1 MKIIWLVNFAILF
14 AFIKVFEIPSMI
26 PVFVDELQISYA
38 QAGLFMTAYT
48 VVRCLASLPAGSVT
62 DRLGAAPVI
71 SICLLCVGLLGMLGT
86 VGDNYHV
93 LLALRVLVSIG
104 IAIIFIAAVDSI
116 PKYMPPDQVGKG
128 IGYINGSLNVGI
140 ALAMFMTP
148 ILADA
153 LGWRW
158 TARIYSVA
166 FVLLFIFSIP
176 LLRNPPRTA
185 APDNPGSNDKS
196 AGQPICTATAARRVA
211 SRDGCNEGSITI
223 GALLRNPCV
232 MLLAFSACI
241 LFVELYGVLTW
252 VPVFL
257 DEVYGYSPSE
267 IGASA
272 TMFGIAA
279 IPASIITGFLC
290 TNLRRIV
297 LLCVSGGILACTG
310 ILILLLAPHMP
321 LWITAA
327 VITMITWGHSQ
338 VIVTIMSVAAMIV
351 PSHSSG
357 KALGVIFTFGYAGSI
372 LGSYSGG
379 YLLEITGQYDPSFF
393 LFSAS
398 AITSI
403 IAMLAVSRILHNNP
417 PAHFKLI

>member
-62 DRLGAAPVI
+62 DRWGAVPVI
-71 SICLLCVGLLGMLGT
+71 SVCLLGVGILGILGT
-86 VGDNYHV
+86 FGNNYHV
-93 LLALRVLVSIG
+93 LLVLRILVSIG
-104 IAIIFIAAVDSI
+104 IAIIFIAAVDAV
-116 PKYMPPDQVGKG
+116 PKYMPPENVGKG

-140 ALAMFMTP
+140 ALALFMTP
-148 ILADA
+148 ILADS

-158 TARIYSVA
+158 TARMYS
-166 FVLLFIFSIP
+166 FSFLLLFIVSIP
-176 LLRNPPRTA
+176 LLKNLPQTTGMGK
-185 APDNPGSNDKS
+185 PGAD
-196 AGQPICTATAARRVA
+196 
-211 SRDGCNEGSITI
+211 EGSISI
-223 GALLRNPCV
+223 VDLLRNPSV
-232 MLLAFSACI
+232 MLLAFGACI

-257 DEVYGYSPSE
+257 DEVYRYTPAQ
-267 IGASA
+267 IGTSA

-290 TNLRRIV
+290 ANLHRII
-297 LLCVSGGILACTG
+297 LLCVSGGILAGTG
-310 ILILLLAPHMP
+310 IIVLLLASSMP
-321 LWITAA
+321 LWLTVA

-338 VIVTIMSVAAMIV
+338 VIVTIMSIAAMIV
-351 PSHSSG
+351 PSYSSG

-379 YLLEITGQYDPSFF
+379 YLLEKTGQYNMSFISY
-393 LFSAS
+393 SAS
-398 AITSI
+398 AIISI
-403 IAMLAVSRILHNNP
+403 VAMLAVGRILQKNP
-417 PAHFKLI
+417 PPHFKLKV

>member
-1 MKIIWLVNFAILF
+1 MKVIWLVNLAILF

-26 PVFVDELQISYA
+26 PLLVDELHISYA

-71 SICLLCVGLLGMLGT
+71 CVCLLGVGLLGILGT
-86 VGDNYHV
+86 VGDNYYV
-93 LLALRVLVSIG
+93 LLALRVLVAIG
-104 IAIIFIAAVDSI
+104 ISIIFIAAVDSI
-116 PKYMPPDQVGKG
+116 PKYMPPEQVGKG
-128 IGYINGSLNVGI
+128 IGYINGSLNIGI

-158 TARIYSVA
+158 TARIFSLS
-166 FVLLFIFSIP
+166 FLLLFIISLP
-176 LLRNPPRTA
+176 LLRNPPPTA
-185 APDNPGSNDKS
+185 GPDKPAD
-196 AGQPICTATAARRVA
+196 
-211 SRDGCNEGSITI
+211 NEGSTTI

-232 MLLAFSACI
+232 MLLAFGACV

-257 DEVYGYSPSE
+257 GEVYQYSPAE
-267 IGASA
+267 IGVGAV
-272 TMFGIAA
+272 MFGIAA
-279 IPASIITGFLC
+279 IPASLLTGFLC
-290 TNLRRIV
+290 SNLRRIII
-297 LLCVSGGILACTG
+297 LCVSGGILACAG
-310 ILILLLAPHMP
+310 ILILLLAPQLP
-321 LWITAA
+321 LWATVA

-338 VIVTIMSVAAMIV
+338 VIVTIMSIAAMIV
-351 PSHSSG
+351 PTHSSG

-379 YLLEITGQYDPSFF
+379 YLLEQTGHYDPAFM
-393 LFSAS
+393 LFSIA
-398 AITSI
+398 AIISI
-403 IAMLAVSRILHNNP
+403 VAMLAVSRLLHNNP
-417 PAHFKLI
+417 PTHFKLKLGS

>member
-48 VVRCLASLPAGSVT
+48 VIRCLASLPAGSVT
-62 DRLGAAPVI
+62 DRWGAAPVI
-71 SICLLCVGLLGMLGT
+71 SVCLLCVGLLGILGT
-86 VGDNYHV
+86 FGDNYHI

-104 IAIIFIAAVDSI
+104 IAVIFIAAVDAI
-116 PKYMPPDQVGKG
+116 PKYMPPEDVGKG

-148 ILADA
+148 ILADV

-158 TARIYSVA
+158 TARAYS
-166 FVLLFIFSIP
+166 FSFLLLFIVSIP
-176 LLRNPPRTA
+176 LLKNLPKPAGPGKPEAGA
-185 APDNPGSNDKS
+185 A
-196 AGQPICTATAARRVA
+196 
-211 SRDGCNEGSITI
+211 SITI
-223 GALLRNPCV
+223 AGLLRNPSV
-232 MLLAFSACI
+232 MLLAFGACI

-257 DEVYGYSPSE
+257 DEVYRYTPAE

-279 IPASIITGFLC
+279 IPASIITGLLC

-297 LLCVSGGILACTG
+297 LLCVTGGILACAG
-310 ILILLLAPHMP
+310 ILILMGASTLP
-321 LWITAA
+321 LWLTVS
-327 VITMITWGHSQ
+327 VIIMITWGHSQ
-338 VIVTIMSVAAMIV
+338 VIVSIMSIAAMIV
-351 PSHSSG
+351 PPHSSG

-379 YLLEITGQYDPSFF
+379 YLLERTGHYDPAFL
-393 LFSAS
+393 LFSTS
-398 AITSI
+398 AIISI

-417 PAHFKLI
+417 PAHFKLEMSS

>member
-26 PVFVDELQISYA
+26 PIFVDELQISYA

-48 VVRCLASLPAGSVT
+48 VIRCLASLPAGSVT
-62 DRLGAAPVI
+62 DRWGAVPVI
-71 SICLLCVGLLGMLGT
+71 SVCLFGVGVLGILGT
-86 VGDNYHV
+86 LGNNYHV
-93 LLALRVLVSIG
+93 LLVLRILVSIG

-140 ALAMFMTP
+140 ALALFMTP

-158 TARIYSVA
+158 TARIYSLS
-166 FVLLFIFSIP
+166 FLLLFVVSMP
-176 LLRNPPRTA
+176 LLRNLPQTA
-185 APDNPGSNDKS
+185 APDK
-196 AGQPICTATAARRVA
+196 TAR
-211 SRDGCNEGSITI
+211 NEGAITI
-223 GALLRNPCV
+223 TDLLRNPCV

-257 DEVYGYSPSE
+257 GEVYNYSPAE
-267 IGASA
+267 IGAGA

-310 ILILLLAPHMP
+310 ILILLLASHLP
-321 LWITAA
+321 LWMTVA

-338 VIVTIMSVAAMIV
+338 VIVTIMSIAAMIV
-351 PSHSSG
+351 PTHSSG
-357 KALGVIFTFGYAGSI
+357 KALGVIFTFGYGGSI

-379 YLLEITGQYDPSFF
+379 YLLEKTGHYDPSFI
-393 LFSAS
+393 LFSVS
-398 AITSI
+398 ALISI
-403 IAMLAVSRILHNNP
+403 IAMLAVSRILHDNP
-417 PAHFKLI
+417 PAHFRLKV

>member
-1 MKIIWLVNFAILF
+1 MNIIWLVNFAILF

-26 PVFVDELQISYA
+26 PIFVDELQISYA

-71 SICLLCVGLLGMLGT
+71 SICLLCVGLLGILGT
-86 VGDNYHV
+86 LGNNYHI

-158 TARIYSVA
+158 TARIYSLA

-176 LLRNPPRTA
+176 LLRNPPQTA
-185 APDNPGSNDKS
+185 APDKPGSS
-196 AGQPICTATAARRVA
+196 
-211 SRDGCNEGSITI
+211 EGSITI

-232 MLLAFSACI
+232 MLLAASACI

-257 DEVYGYSPSE
+257 DEVYRYSPAE
-267 IGASA
+267 IGAAA

-279 IPASIITGFLC
+279 IPASLVTGFLC

-297 LLCVSGGILACTG
+297 VLCVSGGILACAG
-310 ILILLLAPHMP
+310 ILILLLVSHMP
-321 LWITAA
+321 LWMTVA

-338 VIVTIMSVAAMIV
+338 VIVTIMSIAAMIV
-351 PSHSSG
+351 PAHSSG

-379 YLLEITGQYDPSFF
+379 YLLERTGHYDPSFV
-393 LFSAS
+393 LFSVS
-398 AITSI
+398 AIISI
-403 IAMLAVSRILHNNP
+403 IAMLAVSRMLHNNP
-417 PAHFKLI
+417 PAHFKLS

>member
-26 PVFVDELQISYA
+26 PIFVDELHISYA

-48 VVRCLASLPAGSVT
+48 VIRCLASLPAGSVT
-62 DRLGAAPVI
+62 DRWGAVPVI
-71 SICLLCVGLLGMLGT
+71 SVCLLGVGVLGILGT
-86 VGDNYHV
+86 FGNNYHV

-104 IAIIFIAAVDSI
+104 IAVIFIAVVDSI
-116 PKYMPPDQVGKG
+116 PKYMPPEQVGKG

-140 ALAMFMTP
+140 ALALFMTP
-148 ILADA
+148 MLADA

-158 TARIYSVA
+158 TARMYS
-166 FVLLFIFSIP
+166 FTFLLLFILSIP
-176 LLRNPPRTA
+176 LLKNPPKTA
-185 APDNPGSNDKS
+185 GWGKPEVG
-196 AGQPICTATAARRVA
+196 GT
-211 SRDGCNEGSITI
+211 SITI
-223 GALLRNPCV
+223 AGLLRNPLV
-232 MLLAFSACI
+232 MLLAFGACI

-257 DEVYGYSPSE
+257 DEVYRYSPAE
-267 IGASA
+267 IGAGA

-279 IPASIITGFLC
+279 IPASIVTGFLC

-297 LLCVSGGILACTG
+297 LLCVSGGVLAATG
-310 ILILLLAPHMP
+310 ILVLMSASTMP
-321 LWITAA
+321 LWLTVA
-327 VITMITWGHSQ
+327 VITTITWGHSQ
-338 VIVTIMSVAAMIV
+338 VIVTIMSIAAMIV
-351 PSHSSG
+351 PTHSSG

-379 YLLEITGQYDPSFF
+379 YLLERTGHYDPSFF

-398 AITSI
+398 AIISI
-403 IAMLAVSRILHNNP
+403 IAMLAVSRILHKNP

>member
-26 PVFVDELQISYA
+26 PIFVDELQISYA

-71 SICLLCVGLLGMLGT
+71 SICLLCVGLLGILGT
-86 VGDNYHV
+86 VGNNYHV

-104 IAIIFIAAVDSI
+104 ISIIFIAAVDSI
-116 PKYMPPDQVGKG
+116 PKYMPADQVGKG

-158 TARIYSVA
+158 TARIYSLA

-176 LLRNPPRTA
+176 LLRNPPRTTG
-185 APDNPGSNDKS
+185 PDKPGSDN
-196 AGQPICTATAARRVA
+196 
-211 SRDGCNEGSITI
+211 GSITI

-257 DEVYGYSPSE
+257 DEVYRYSPAE
-267 IGASA
+267 IGTGA

-297 LLCVSGGILACTG
+297 LLCVSGGILAATG
-310 ILILLLAPHMP
+310 ILFLLIASSMP
-321 LWITAA
+321 LWLTVA

-338 VIVTIMSVAAMIV
+338 VIVTIMSIAAMIV

-379 YLLEITGQYDPSFF
+379 YLLERTGHYDPAFL

-398 AITSI
+398 AIISI

-417 PAHFKLI
+417 PVHFRLKV